1 MMQKNGEKLTNQSPI
16 DFDFSHLYDTFNEL
30 LTTSNS
36 NPFPVDFDDAWQW
49 VGFTTKGNA
58 FRLLKRKFKQN
69 IDYQVFIFKDKNPQ
83 GGRPKEGVCLS
94 IDCFKM
100 FCMLAETELGDNVRL
115 YFLECE
121 KKLHKVLQLVQEAQA
136 SQLAQKMERMEA
148 RIDALEQQNEKHTR
162 LFAQI
167 RQTLKSLPAEVQGM
181 VDEKWQHHVNVLSD
195 AMQEL
200 VFEDMEKQEK
210 RITFLEKVLQDFAG
224 KPSKDVFE
232 IVEFYGLQEGKS
244 QAHKLGISS
253 EIDIRAVNLATGNS
267 KPLHKVLTIE
277 FYSRRLAKSFEDHIH
292 EVFSD
297 NHIHG
302 EWFNL
307 ESADLAFIEQVG
319 LMYQAHQRRTLGL
332 LVLPQG

>member
-1 MMQKNGEKLTNQSPI
+1 MQKNKKNVTNQSPS

-30 LTTSNS
+30 LTASNS

-49 VGFTTKGNA
+49 VGYSRKDHAKHSLLQN
-58 FRLLKRKFKQN
+58 FRDGFDFYVPN
-69 IDYQVFIFKDKNPQ
+69 IREMKKISRYNPE
-83 GGRPKEGVCLS
+83 KIYLS

-121 KKLHKVLQLVQEAQA
+121 KKLHKVMQLVQEAQT
-136 SQLAQKMERMEA
+136 SQLAQEMAQIKSRLNA
-148 RIDALEQQNEKHTR
+148 VEQQNEKHTR

-167 RQTLKSLPAEVQGM
+167 RQTLKNLPAEVRGA

-210 RITFLEKVLQDFAG
+210 RIAFLEKVLQDFVG

-244 QAHKLGISS
+244 K
-253 EIDIRAVNLATGNS
+253 
-267 KPLHKVLTIE
+267 
-277 FYSRRLAKSFEDHIH
+277 
-292 EVFSD
+292 
-297 NHIHG
+297 
-302 EWFNL
+302 
-307 ESADLAFIEQVG
+307 
-319 LMYQAHQRRTLGL
+319 
-332 LVLPQG
+332 

>member
-1 MMQKNGEKLTNQSPI
+1 MELIKISQNAEGQSVVSARDLHAFLGSAERFSDWCNRMFTYGFVENQDYTSVGKSTVVGNGAKRDLQDYALT
-16 DFDFSHLYDTFNEL
+16 LDTAKEIAMIQR
-30 LTTSNS
+30 S
-36 NPFPVDFDDAWQW
+36 D
-49 VGFTTKGNA
+49 KG
-58 FRLLKRKFKQN
+58 KQAR
-69 IDYQVFIFKDKNPQ
+69 Q
-83 GGRPKEGVCLS
+83 
-94 IDCFKM
+94 
-100 FCMLAETELGDNVRL
+100 
-115 YFLECE
+115 YFLDCE
-121 KKLHKVLQLVQEAQA
+121 KKLKQAMQLAQEAQT

-148 RIDALEQQNEKHTR
+148 RMNALEQQNRQQAR
-162 LFAQI
+162 LFAEI
-167 RQTLKSLPAEVQGM
+167 RQALKNLSAGVRGI
-181 VDEKWQHHVNVLSD
+181 VDEKWQHYVNVLSD

-210 RITFLEKVLQDFAG
+210 RIAFLEKVLQDFVG

-244 QAHKLGISS
+244 KAHKLGISC
-253 EIDIRAVNLATGNS
+253 EIDVRAVNLATGNS
-267 KPLHKVLTIE
+267 QPLHKVLTIE

-332 LVLPQG
+332 LVLPQ